1 MAHPAPRRWYPITF
15 TVAALVLLP
24 LSVLLLS
31 WLEIDREIWSHL
43 WDTQLPRLLGNT
55 LTLVLGVGIGVTLLG
70 VSLAW
75 LTSLCEFP
83 GRRWLD
89 WALMLPFAI
98 PAYVLAF
105 VFVGLLD
112 FAGPVQ
118 SLLREW
124 FGSGLRLPRVRSTG
138 GVILVLV
145 LVFYP
150 YVYLLARSAF
160 IAQGKGLMEAA
171 RVLGLS
177 PWQAFLRVALPMA
190 RPAIGAGLA
199 LAVMETLADFGA
211 VSVFN
216 FDTFT
221 TAIYKT
227 WYGFYS
233 LSSAAQ
239 LASLLLLG
247 VCLVLLGE
255 RHTRGRAKAAS
266 ERPRGA
272 PLYRLRGARA
282 LAASAWCGLVFLCAF
297 VIPVAQLVVWFWRQG
312 RFDLDER
319 YWDLIGHTLT
329 LGGIAALATVAVA
342 LLLAFAVR
350 LAPTR
355 AIRGAVGL
363 GNLGYALPGSVLA
376 VSIMLAFSWLDNHW
390 VIPLSSALGGAGKPL
405 LLGGIAALATV
416 AVALLLAFAVRL
428 APTRA
433 IRGAVGLG
441 NLGYALPGSVLAV
454 SIMLAFSWLDNHW
467 VIPLS
472 SALGGAGKPLLLG
485 SLFAL
490 LLAYLIRFMAVAY
503 GPLESGLARIRP
515 SLPEASRSLGV
526 GGPLLFLRV
535 YLPLLLPASLSAALL
550 VFVDVLKEMPATLLM
565 RPFGWDTLA
574 VRIFEMTSEGE
585 WARASLPAL
594 TLVLVGLLPVV
605 GLIRRSAHH
614 SDR

>member
-98 PAYVLAF
+98 PAYGLAF
-105 VFVGLLD
+105 VCVGRLD

-124 FGSGLRLPRVRSTG
+124 LGSGLRLPRVRSTG

-390 VIPLSSALGGAGKPL
+390 VIPLSSA
-405 LLGGIAALATV
+405 
-416 AVALLLAFAVRL
+416 R
-428 APTRA
+428 
-433 IRGAVGLG
+433 
-441 NLGYALPGSVLAV
+441 
-454 SIMLAFSWLDNHW
+454 
-467 VIPLS
+467 
-472 SALGGAGKPLLLG
+472 GGAGKPLLLG

-585 WARASLPAL
+585 GARAARPAL

-614 SDR
+614 SDRCAQYPCRS

>member
-1 MAHPAPRRWYPITF
+1 MAHPAQRRWYPIVF
-15 TVAALVLLP
+15 VVVLLVMMP
-24 LSVLLLS
+24 LTVLLLS
-31 WLEIDREIWSHL
+31 WHEVDRQIWAHL
-43 WDTQLPRLLGNT
+43 WQTQLLRLIGNT

-118 SLLREW
+118 TLLREW
-124 FGSGLRLPRVRSTG
+124 FGTGIRFPRVRSTG
-138 GVILVLV
+138 GVITVLV

-150 YVYLLARSAF
+150 YVYLLARNAF
-160 IAQGKGLMEAA
+160 LAQGKGLMEAA

-177 PWQAFLRVALPMA
+177 PWQAFWRVALPMA

-199 LAVMETLADFGA
+199 LAIMETLADFGA

-233 LSSAAQ
+233 LTSATQ
-239 LASLLLLG
+239 LASLLLLA
-247 VCLVLLGE
+247 VMLVLYGE
-255 RHTRGRAKAAS
+255 RRARGAVRPAN
-266 ERPRGA
+266 ERPRGKA
-272 PLYRLRGARA
+272 LYPLTGLQ
-282 LAASAWCGLVFLCAF
+282 AAAATGWCVLVFTCAF
-297 VIPVAQLVVWFWRQG
+297 VIPMLQLIVWFWQRG

-319 YWDLIGHTLT
+319 YTALILHTLY
-329 LGGIAALATVAVA
+329 LGAMAAIITVSVA
-342 LLLAFAVR
+342 LLLAFARR

-355 AIRGAVGL
+355 VMRGGVSLANV
-363 GNLGYALPGSVLA
+363 GYALPGSMLA
-376 VSIMLAFSWLDNHW
+376 VAIMLAFSYLDREL
-390 VIPLSSALGGAGKPL
+390 VIPLSSW
-405 LLGGIAALATV
+405 
-416 AVALLLAFAVRL
+416 F
-428 APTRA
+428 
-433 IRGAVGLG
+433 
-441 NLGYALPGSVLAV
+441 
-454 SIMLAFSWLDNHW
+454 
-467 VIPLS
+467 
-472 SALGGAGKPLLLG
+472 GGAGKPLLLG
-485 SLFAL
+485 SLSAL

-503 GPLESGLARIRP
+503 GPLENSLARIRP

-526 GGPLLFLRV
+526 GGPRLFFTV
-535 YLPLLLPASLSAALL
+535 YLPLLVPGALSAALL

-565 RPFGWDTLA
+565 RPFGWDTLS
-574 VRIFEMTSEGE
+574 VRVFEMTSEGE
-585 WARASLPAL
+585 WARAALPAL
-594 TLVLVGLLPVV
+594 TLVLVGLLPVI
-605 GLIRRSAHH
+605 GLIRRSARRIGE
-614 SDR
+614 D

>member
-1 MAHPAPRRWYPITF
+1 MRFNRWYPITF
-15 TVAALVLLP
+15 IVAALVLLP
-24 LSVLLLS
+24 ISVLLLS
-31 WLEIDREIWSHL
+31 WAEIDREIWAHL

-55 LTLVLGVGIGVTLLG
+55 LVLVGGVGVGVTLLG

-89 WALMLPFAI
+89 WALMLPFAV

-118 SLLREW
+118 TLLREW

-138 GVILVLV
+138 GVIIVLV

-150 YVYLLARSAF
+150 YVYLLARTAF
-160 IAQGKGLMEAA
+160 LAQGRGLTEAA

-177 PWQAFLRVALPMA
+177 PWMAFWRVALPMA

-199 LAVMETLADFGA
+199 LAIMETLADFGT

-221 TAIYKT
+221 TAVYKT

-233 LSSAAQ
+233 LSSATQ
-239 LASLLLLG
+239 LASLLLLF
-247 VCLVLLGE
+247 VMLVLLGE
-255 RHTRGRAKAAS
+255 RYSRGRSGVPS

-272 PLYRLRGARA
+272 ALYRLHGWKAF
-282 LAASAWCGLVFLCAF
+282 AATAWCLLVFACAF
-297 VIPVAQLVVWFWRQG
+297 VIPVLQLLAWCWQKG

-319 YWDLIGHTLT
+319 YWGLILHSLY
-329 LGGIAALATVAVA
+329 LGGLAALVTVAVA
-342 LLLAFAVR
+342 LLLAFARRLSPTAAVR
-350 LAPTR
+350 S
-355 AIRGAVGL
+355 AVGIS
-363 GNLGYALPGSVLA
+363 NLGYALPGSVLA
-376 VSIMLAFSWLDNHW
+376 VAIMLAFSWLDNH
-390 VIPLSSALGGAGKPL
+390 A
-405 LLGGIAALATV
+405 
-416 AVALLLAFAVRL
+416 
-428 APTRA
+428 
-433 IRGAVGLG
+433 
-441 NLGYALPGSVLAV
+441 
-454 SIMLAFSWLDNHW
+454 

-485 SLFAL
+485 SLGAL
-490 LLAYLIRFMAVAY
+490 LVAYLIRFMAVAH
-503 GPLESGLARIRP
+503 GPLEGALARIRP

-526 GGPLLFLRV
+526 GGAGLFFRV
-535 YLPLLLPASLSAALL
+535 YLPLLLPGTLSAALL

-574 VRIFEMTSEGE
+574 VRVFEMTSEGE
-585 WARASLPAL
+585 WARAALPAL
-594 TLVLVGLLPVV
+594 TLVLVGLFPVI
-605 GLIRRSAHH
+605 GLIRRSARAAGCA
-614 SDR
+614 DR

>member
-1 MAHPAPRRWYPITF
+1 MSHPAPRRWYPIAF
-15 TVAALVLLP
+15 AIAALVLLP
-24 LSVLLLS
+24 LSVLALS
-31 WLEIDREIWSHL
+31 WAEIDGEIWRHL
-43 WDTQLPRLLGNT
+43 WDTQMPRLLGNT
-55 LTLVLGVGIGVTLLG
+55 AMLVFGVGIGVTLLG

-112 FAGPVQ
+112 FAGPLQ
-118 SLLREW
+118 TLLREW
-124 FGSGLRLPRVRSTG
+124 FGSGFRLPRVRSTG
-138 GVILVLV
+138 GVIIVLV

-150 YVYLLARSAF
+150 YVYLLARTAF
-160 IAQGKGLMEAA
+160 VAQGKGLMEAA

-177 PWQAFLRVALPMA
+177 PWAAFWRVALPMA

-199 LAVMETLADFGA
+199 LAIMETLADFGA
-211 VSVFN
+211 VAVFN

-227 WYGFYS
+227 WYGFFS
-233 LSSAAQ
+233 LSSATQ

-247 VCLVLLGE
+247 VVLVLLGE
-255 RHTRGRAKAAS
+255 RYTRGRAAAPS

-272 PLYRLRGARA
+272 ALYHLRGFKA

-297 VIPVAQLVVWFWRQG
+297 VVPLMQLLVWCWQRG

-319 YWDLIGHTLT
+319 YVGLILHSIY
-329 LGGIAALATVAVA
+329 LGGLAALVTVALA
-342 LLLAFAVR
+342 LLLAFARR
-350 LAPTR
+350 LAPTAPVR
-355 AIRGAVGL
+355 SAVGL
-363 GNLGYALPGSVLA
+363 ANLGYALPGSVLA

-390 VIPLSSALGGAGKPL
+390 VIPLS
-405 LLGGIAALATV
+405 T
-416 AVALLLAFAVRL
+416 
-428 APTRA
+428 
-433 IRGAVGLG
+433 
-441 NLGYALPGSVLAV
+441 
-454 SIMLAFSWLDNHW
+454 
-467 VIPLS
+467 
-472 SALGGAGKPLLLG
+472 ALGGAGKPLLLG
-485 SLFAL
+485 SLLAL

-515 SLPEASRSLGV
+515 SLAEASRSLGV
-526 GGPLLFLRV
+526 AGTPLFFRV
-535 YLPLLLPASLSAALL
+535 YLPLLLPGALSAALL

-574 VRIFEMTSEGE
+574 VRVFEMTSEGE
-585 WARASLPAL
+585 WARAALPAL
-594 TLVLVGLLPVV
+594 SLVLVGLFPVIL
-605 GLIRRSAHH
+605 LIRRSAHQAA
-614 SDR
+614 

>member
-1 MAHPAPRRWYPITF
+1 MSHPVEHRWYPIAF
-15 TVAALVLLP
+15 AVAALVLLP

-31 WLEIDREIWSHL
+31 WHEVDREIWSHL
-43 WDTQLPRLLGNT
+43 WETQMPRLLGNT
-55 LTLVLGVGIGVTLLG
+55 LTLVAGVSIGVTLLG

-75 LTSLCEFP
+75 LTALCEFP

-118 SLLREW
+118 SLLREL

-138 GVILVLV
+138 GVIIVLV

-150 YVYLLARSAF
+150 YVYLLARNAF
-160 IAQGKGLMEAA
+160 LAQGRGLMEAA

-177 PWQAFLRVALPMA
+177 PWQAFWRVALPMA

-199 LAVMETLADFGA
+199 LAIMETLADFGA

-233 LSSAAQ
+233 LSSATQ
-239 LASLLLLG
+239 LASLLLL
-247 VCLVLLGE
+247 VVMLALYVE
-255 RHTRGRAKAAS
+255 RRSRGASRAGN
-266 ERPRGA
+266 ERARSA
-272 PLYRLRGARA
+272 PLYRLRGVKA

-297 VIPVAQLVVWFWRQG
+297 VVPMLQLLAWFWQRG
-312 RFDLDER
+312 RFDFDER
-319 YWDLIGHTLT
+319 YLGLILHTLY
-329 LGGIAALATVAVA
+329 LGGLAALVTVTVAM
-342 LLLAFAVR
+342 LLAFARR
-350 LAPTR
+350 LTPTR
-355 AIRGAVGL
+355 RMHGLVGL
-363 GNLGYALPGSVLA
+363 ANLGYALPGSVLA
-376 VSIMLAFSWLDNHW
+376 VALMLAFSWLDN
-390 VIPLSSALGGAGKPL
+390 
-405 LLGGIAALATV
+405 
-416 AVALLLAFAVRL
+416 RL
-428 APTRA
+428 
-433 IRGAVGLG
+433 
-441 NLGYALPGSVLAV
+441 
-454 SIMLAFSWLDNHW
+454 

-485 SLFAL
+485 SLYAL
-490 LLAYLIRFMAVAY
+490 LLAYLVRFMAVAY
-503 GPLESGLARIRP
+503 GPLEGSLARIRP

-526 GGPLLFLRV
+526 GGARLFGRV
-535 YLPLLLPASLSAALL
+535 YLPLLLPGTLSAALL

-574 VRIFEMTSEGE
+574 VRVFEMTSEGE

-594 TLVLVGLLPVV
+594 SLVLVGLLPVI
-605 GLIRRSAHH
+605 GLIRRSA
-614 SDR
+614 RRYG

>member
-1 MAHPAPRRWYPITF
+1 MSHHLQRRWYPLPF
-15 TVAALVLLP
+15 LVAALVLLP

-31 WLEIDREIWSHL
+31 WGSVDTEIWAHL

-55 LTLVLGVGIGVTLLG
+55 LVLVAGVGVGVVLLG

-118 SLLREW
+118 SLAREW
-124 FGSGLRLPRVRSTG
+124 FGSGLRFPRVRSTG
-138 GVILVLV
+138 GVIVVLV

-160 IAQGKGLMEAA
+160 LAQGKGLMEAA
-171 RVLGLS
+171 RVLGQT
-177 PWQAFLRVALPMA
+177 PWQAFWRVALPMA

-199 LAVMETLADFGA
+199 LALMETLADFGA
-211 VSVFN
+211 VAVFN

-233 LSSAAQ
+233 LSSATQ
-239 LASLLLLG
+239 LASLLLLA
-247 VCLVLLGE
+247 VMLVLYGE
-255 RHTRGRAKAAS
+255 RRARGISRPSS
-266 ERPRGA
+266 ERPRGRV
-272 PLYRLRGARA
+272 LYQLHGWKAA
-282 LAASAWCGLVFLCAF
+282 AASAWCGLVFLCAF
-297 VIPVAQLVVWFWRQG
+297 VIPVLQLLVWFWQRG

-319 YWDLIGHTLT
+319 YLSLILHTLS
-329 LGGIAALATVAVA
+329 LGGLAALITVAVA
-342 LLLAFAVR
+342 MLLAFARR

-355 AIRGAVGL
+355 PIRSAVGL
-363 GNLGYALPGSVLA
+363 ANLGYALPGSVLA
-376 VSIMLAFSWLDNHW
+376 VSIMLAFSFLDRHL
-390 VIPLSSALGGAGKPL
+390 VIPLSA
-405 LLGGIAALATV
+405 
-416 AVALLLAFAVRL
+416 
-428 APTRA
+428 
-433 IRGAVGLG
+433 
-441 NLGYALPGSVLAV
+441 
-454 SIMLAFSWLDNHW
+454 W
-467 VIPLS
+467 
-472 SALGGAGKPLLLG
+472 LGGAGKPLLLG

-490 LLAYLIRFMAVAY
+490 LLAYLVRFLAVAY
-503 GPLESGLARIRP
+503 GPLESSLARIRP

-526 GGPLLFLRV
+526 GGPRLFFSV
-535 YLPLLLPASLSAALL
+535 YLPLLLPGTLSAALL

-574 VRIFEMTSEGE
+574 VRVFEMTSEGE
-585 WARASLPAL
+585 WARAALPAL
-594 TLVLVGLLPVV
+594 TLVLVGLLPVI
-605 GLIRRSAHH
+605 GLIRRSARQIGH
-614 SDR
+614 